1 MFIVG
6 LTGGIATGK
15 STVADMIRD
24 FGIPVIDA
32 DTLARKG
39 NFLFNS
45 PIIILSPIILDWDL
59 PKITIYKYSI

>member
-15 STVADMIRD
+15 STVADMMMAL
-24 FGIPVIDA
+24 GVPVIDA

-39 NFLFNS
+39 KFIFNNYYILFTS
-45 PIIILSPIILDWDL
+45 V
-59 PKITIYKYSI
+59 